1 MPAIDRCGSAI
12 ETSDVSRAAETWK
25 LRRSPRHLVMAR
37 LGRAIYDFKREYA
50 HICRES
56 AGIISSA
63 AGKLMDGRA
72 KRDHDGREDECPG
85 LEPDSRGLGPRI
97 HEFACCERHDS
108 AEITALSAH

>member
-1 MPAIDRCGSAI
+1 
-12 ETSDVSRAAETWK
+12 
-25 LRRSPRHLVMAR
+25 MAR
-37 LGRAIYDFKREYA
+37 LGRAIHDFKCECA

-85 LEPDSRGLGPRI
+85 PETDSRGLGPRI
-97 HEFACCERHDS
+97 HEFACRERHDS
-108 AEITALSAH
+108 ADITALQHMFGKVTQPGARRSFRTIWGE